1 MQTLS
6 GFERIAEDLFSSGC
20 PINIPAFWKLRGAGR
35 GWRGVKVVIHRAGF
49 TSRKDN
55 TSGLQKFM
63 RTSIPALD
71 CTNSSQI
78 LRNIRCKEDHV
89 DLPLDKK
96 SHR

>member
-6 GFERIAEDLFSSGC
+6 GFERITEDLFSNGY
-20 PINIPAFWKLRGAGR
+20 PINIPAFWKLRG
-35 GWRGVKVVIHRAGF
+35 VKVVIHRTGF

-63 RTSIPALD
+63 RTSILALD

-89 DLPLDKK
+89 PSSRQEK
-96 SHR
+96 S